1 MYYNVNARDNRRYVF
16 GEGWPSYRNVSIKQ
30 MEDMNGNT
38 ADSDKISEDMIYS
51 RDMNEEGNAGS
62 TMRNNGG
69 GITNGMN
76 RDMDSGSNG
85 NMTNGAM
92 QNDTRPMYDTE
103 AGLSNETISG
113 SKRPGTDIPQKDIRL
128 MKELY
133 TALNAILSPIVAE
146 VLNEYEY
153 VGSPIYDDEGVDRET
168 VAQIVGK
175 VLDKAEEIID
185 EAQEISLEI
194 QEMDI
199 WSRSNL
205 LNSNIEALVL
215 SEIFTVRRPKYR
227 RVSNNYV
234 YDNGRYVGV
243 REQ

>member
-1 MYYNVNARDNRRYVF
+1 MYYNITENDYRNYVF
-16 GEGWPSYRNVSIKQ
+16 GKGWPSYRRVSIKQ
-30 MEDMNGNT
+30 MENMTGNT
-38 ADSDKISEDMIYS
+38 ADSDDISEDMLSS
-51 RDMNEEGNAGS
+51 RNMNDEGNAGS
-62 TMRNNGG
+62 TMRNANG

-76 RDMDSGSNG
+76 RSMNNAANG
-85 NMTNGAM
+85 NMTNGGT
-92 QNDTRPMYDTE
+92 QTDTRPMYDTR
-103 AGLSNETISG
+103 AGLSNEVVKPKNT
-113 SKRPGTDIPQKDIRL
+113 GTDIPQSDIRL

-133 TALNAILSPIVAE
+133 SALNAILSPIVAE

-153 VGSPIYDDEGVDRET
+153 VGSPIYDEEGVDRET

-175 VLDKAEEIID
+175 VLDRAEEIID
-185 EAQEISLEI
+185 EAQEINLEI
-194 QEMDI
+194 QEMNV

-215 SEIFTVRRPKYR
+215 AEIFTVRRPKYR

-234 YDNGRYVGV
+234 YDNGRYAGV

>member
-1 MYYNVNARDNRRYVF
+1 MYYNITESDYRNYVF
-16 GEGWPSYRNVSIKQ
+16 GKGWPSYRNISIKQ
-30 MEDMNGNT
+30 MADMNGST
-38 ADSDKISEDMIYS
+38 ADSDDISDNMLSS
-51 RDMNEEGNAGS
+51 RDMNEEGNKNS
-62 TMRNNGG
+62 TMR
-69 GITNGMN
+69 ITNGMN
-76 RDMDSGSNG
+76 RDMDNAANG
-85 NMTNGAM
+85 NMTNGGT
-92 QNDTRPMYDTE
+92 QTDTRPMYDSR
-103 AGLSNETISG
+103 AGLSENTVT
-113 SKRPGTDIPQKDIRL
+113 KPKYTGTDIPQKDIRL

-199 WSRSNL
+199 WSKSNL